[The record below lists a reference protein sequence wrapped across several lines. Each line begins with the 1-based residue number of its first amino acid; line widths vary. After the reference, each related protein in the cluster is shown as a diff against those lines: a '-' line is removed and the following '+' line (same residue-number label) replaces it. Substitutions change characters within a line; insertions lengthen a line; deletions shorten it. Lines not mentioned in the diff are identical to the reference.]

1 MGGWEWFWA
10 NVVQAL
16 VGLPEV
22 EEKRPAGE
30 DEGEDEMFLLLSRNP
45 MLALVRRGLQHGYR
59 K

>member
-1 MGGWEWFWA
+1 M
-10 NVVQAL
+10 
-16 VGLPEV
+16 GLPEV